1 MKNKILSMLAVLAV
15 AVSMV
20 GCTVQTNTPTE
31 TTEQIIAET
40 TVTTPFGYE
49 EAIVV
54 DDETMDFWRSLLCIK
69 GDPITF
75 PCTYNEL
82 KTILDKHGLTIK
94 PAWCWTDDNL
104 NDRDG
109 CMVDLYD
116 GETYFMPLT
125 GTCISEDDLES
136 YIFDGTVVTP
146 NAKDYISINKHDP
159 IYIGDNW
166 SNDILGVHSDKL
178 QITTLENDIM
188 AECYVKSD
196 LLMCG
201 ITFHIDK
208 ESNSFEGFSINV
220 DNIGENRAE
229 QNA

>member
-1 MKNKILSMLAVLAV
+1 MKNKILSLLAVLAV

-20 GCTVQTNTPTE
+20 GCTEQTAEPAE
-31 TTEQIIAET
+31 VTEQIIAET

-94 PAWCWTDDNL
+94 PTECWGDDNPD
-104 NDRDG
+104 DRDT
-109 CMVDLYD
+109 CFVDLYD

-136 YIFDGTVVTP
+136 YIFDGTGVGKVAQ
-146 NAKDYISINKHDP
+146 NYISINKQDP
-159 IYIGDNW
+159 ICIGDICEE
-166 SNDILGVHSDKL
+166 SILGLKFEPVGINGNLVADIQVKNALYFCNISYRVKEETN
-178 QITTLENDIM
+178 ILE
-188 AECYVKSD
+188 S
-196 LLMCG
+196 
-201 ITFHIDK
+201 
-208 ESNSFEGFSINV
+208 FSINV
-220 DNIGENRAE
+220 NNIGGNNNE
-229 QNA
+229 